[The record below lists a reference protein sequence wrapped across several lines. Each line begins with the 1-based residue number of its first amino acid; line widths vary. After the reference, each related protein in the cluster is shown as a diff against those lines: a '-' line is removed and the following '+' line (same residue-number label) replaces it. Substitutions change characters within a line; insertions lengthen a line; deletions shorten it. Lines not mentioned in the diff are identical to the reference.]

1 VANHASTTAT
11 TPELSPRKPAAIAH
25 FRQRAQVHLP
35 NNFRHAPWWITWT
48 GHVALGITL
57 LQLGSPGITN
67 VFGRRPTQRTI
78 NTSDVLSP
86 NSNPRAPGAGP
97 DRDPDPILRQEPSR
111 PSEPKPR
118 VVARRLEPLTS
129 ATRHI

>member
-1 VANHASTTAT
+1 VANHAPTTAT
-11 TPELSPRKPAAIAH
+11 TPEPGLRKPAAIAH
-25 FRQRAQVHLP
+25 FRHRALGHRP
-35 NNFRHAPWWITWT
+35 NYFRHAPWWTMWT

-78 NTSDVLSP
+78 NTSDVLSL
-86 NSNPRAPGAGP
+86 NSNPRAPCAGP

-111 PSEPKPR
+111 PSELEPR
-118 VVARRLEPLTS
+118 VVTRRLEPLTS
-129 ATRHI
+129 ATRQI